1 MGMVIGR
8 ENQLFLLNN
17 ALISNKSEL
26 VAVYGRRRVGKTF
39 LIRETYRKHFVF
51 ELSGIPQGDIKD
63 QLMNFYQELVKK
75 SKKMAKYPKPANW
88 MEAFSLLEKFID
100 GLTTKGKKVIF
111 LDEFPWIYT
120 QKSKFIQ
127 LFAHFWNNYCSKRS
141 DLVVVN
147 CGSSASFMVNKVIND
162 KFGLHNRITLPIRLL
177 PFNLYETEL
186 YLKSRKIH
194 WDRYAYVQ
202 LYMAIGGIPHYLEKI
217 QRGDSVAT
225 AIDRLCFQKD
235 GVLVNEFNQVFTS
248 LFENASIHI
257 KLVETLALSQKG
269 LTRSEIISKSNINS
283 GGTLSHT
290 LRELIESGFVSESQ
304 PYNKVKET
312 LYRLSDEYSI
322 FYQRFIKPN
331 KNSSWVTLYNSR
343 SYITW
348 CGFAFE
354 TLCLKHVRQIIKQLG
369 ISGMSVNSVSWRNS
383 LAQIDLLLDRSDRY
397 INLCEIKFSESE
409 FVISKSYLESLQRK
423 KEVFKNDLKSRKNL
437 FVTFITAFGVKE
449 NDYYNNIVDN
459 QITID
464 SFFMRIDSF

>member
-39 LIRETYRKHFVF
+39 LIRETYKKHFVF

-141 DLVVVN
+141 DLVVVI

-177 PFNLYETEL
+177 PFTLYETEL

-354 TLCLKHVRQIIKQLG
+354 TLCLKHVRQITKQLG

-383 LAQIDLLLDRSDRY
+383 LAQIDLLLDRSDRC

-449 NDYYNNIVDN
+449 NDYYNKIVDN

-464 SFFMRIDSF
+464 SFFMRD

>member
-1 MGMVIGR
+1 M
-8 ENQLFLLNN
+8 
-17 ALISNKSEL
+17 
-26 VAVYGRRRVGKTF
+26 
-39 LIRETYRKHFVF
+39 IRETYRKHFVF

-88 MEAFSLLEKFID
+88 MEAFSLLEKFLD

-141 DLVVVN
+141 DLVVVI

-369 ISGMSVNSVSWRNS
+369 ISGMSVYSVSWRNS
-383 LAQIDLLLDRSDRY
+383 LAQIDLLLDRSDRC

-464 SFFMRIDSF
+464 SFFMRD

>member
-1 MGMVIGR
+1 
-8 ENQLFLLNN
+8 
-17 ALISNKSEL
+17 
-26 VAVYGRRRVGKTF
+26 
-39 LIRETYRKHFVF
+39 
-51 ELSGIPQGDIKD
+51 
-63 QLMNFYQELVKK
+63 
-75 SKKMAKYPKPANW
+75 
-88 MEAFSLLEKFID
+88 
-100 GLTTKGKKVIF
+100 
-111 LDEFPWIYT
+111 
-120 QKSKFIQ
+120 
-127 LFAHFWNNYCSKRS
+127 
-141 DLVVVN
+141 
-147 CGSSASFMVNKVIND
+147 
-162 KFGLHNRITLPIRLL
+162 
-177 PFNLYETEL
+177 
-186 YLKSRKIH
+186 
-194 WDRYAYVQ
+194 
-202 LYMAIGGIPHYLEKI
+202 MAIGGIPHYLEKI

-235 GVLVNEFNQVFTS
+235 GLLVNEFNQVFTS

-331 KNSSWVTLYNSR
+331 KNNSWISLYSSR
-343 SYITW
+343 SYIAW

-369 ISGMSVNSVSWRNS
+369 ISGMSVNSGSWRNS
-383 LAQIDLLLDRSDRY
+383 LAQIDLLLDRSDRC

-409 FVISKSYLESLQRK
+409 FVISKSYLENLQRK

-437 FVTFITAFGVKE
+437 FMTFITVFGVKE
-449 NDYYNNIVDN
+449 NEYYNNIIDN
-459 QITID
+459 QITIN
-464 SFFMRIDSF
+464 SFFIKD

>member
-39 LIRETYRKHFVF
+39 LIRETYKKHFVF

-88 MEAFSLLEKFID
+88 MEAFSLLEKFLD

-141 DLVVVN
+141 DLVVVI

-177 PFNLYETEL
+177 PFTLYETEL

-383 LAQIDLLLDRSDRY
+383 LAQIDLLVDRSDRC

-409 FVISKSYLESLQRK
+409 FVISKSYLESLKRK

-464 SFFMRIDSF
+464 SFFMRD

>member
-39 LIRETYRKHFVF
+39 LIRETYKKHFVF

-75 SKKMAKYPKPANW
+75 SKKIAKYPKPANW

-141 DLVVVN
+141 DLVVVI

-383 LAQIDLLLDRSDRY
+383 LAQIDLLLDRSDRC

-459 QITID
+459 QITVD
-464 SFFMRIDSF
+464 CFFMRD

>member
-8 ENQLFLLNN
+8 ENQLFLLKN

-39 LIRETYRKHFVF
+39 LIRETYKKHFVF

-141 DLVVVN
+141 DLVVVI

-269 LTRSEIISKSNINS
+269 FTRSEIISKSNINS

-383 LAQIDLLLDRSDRY
+383 LAQIDLLLDRSDRC

-449 NDYYNNIVDN
+449 NDYYNKILDN

-464 SFFMRIDSF
+464 SFFMRD

>member
-39 LIRETYRKHFVF
+39 LIRETYKKHFVF

-75 SKKMAKYPKPANW
+75 SKKIAKYPKPANW

-141 DLVVVN
+141 DLVVVI

-177 PFNLYETEL
+177 PFTLYETEL

-194 WDRYAYVQ
+194 WNRYAYVQ

-383 LAQIDLLLDRSDRY
+383 LAQIDLLLDRSDRC

-459 QITID
+459 QITVD
-464 SFFMRIDSF
+464 CFFMRD

>member
-8 ENQLFLLNN
+8 ENQLFLLKN

-39 LIRETYRKHFVF
+39 LIRETYKKHFVF

-100 GLTTKGKKVIF
+100 GLTTKGKKVVF

-141 DLVVVN
+141 DLVVVI

-383 LAQIDLLLDRSDRY
+383 LAQIDLLLDRSDRC

-449 NDYYNNIVDN
+449 NDYYNKILDN

-464 SFFMRIDSF
+464 SFFMRD

>member
-1 MGMVIGR
+1 MERIIGR
-8 ENQLFLLNN
+8 ENQLDLLNN

-26 VAVYGRRRVGKTF
+26 IAVYGRRRVGKTF
-39 LIRETYRKHFVF
+39 LIRETYKKHFIF
-51 ELSGIPQGDIKD
+51 ELSGIPKGDIKD
-63 QLMNFYQELVKK
+63 QLINFYQELVKK
-75 SKKMAKYPKPANW
+75 SKKIAKYPKPTNW
-88 MEAFSLLEKFID
+88 LEAFSLLEKFID
-100 GLTTKGKKVIF
+100 GLSSKGKKVIF

-141 DLVVVN
+141 DLIVVI

-186 YLKSRKIH
+186 YLKSRKIY

-235 GVLVNEFNQVFTS
+235 GLLVNEFNQVFTS

-331 KNSSWVTLYNSR
+331 KNNSWISLYSSR
-343 SYITW
+343 SYIAW

-369 ISGMSVNSVSWRNS
+369 IAGMSVNSGSWRNS
-383 LAQIDLLLDRSDRY
+383 LAQIDLLLDRSDRC
-397 INLCEIKFSESE
+397 INLCEIKFSETE
-409 FVISKSYLESLQRK
+409 FVISKSYLENLQRK

-437 FVTFITAFGVKE
+437 FMTFITVFGVKE
-449 NDYYNNIVDN
+449 NEYYNNIVDN
-459 QITID
+459 QITIN
-464 SFFMRIDSF
+464 SFFIKD

>member
-39 LIRETYRKHFVF
+39 LIRETYKKHFVF

-141 DLVVVN
+141 DLVVVI

-225 AIDRLCFQKD
+225 AIDRLCFKKD

-383 LAQIDLLLDRSDRY
+383 LAQIDLLLDRSDRC

-464 SFFMRIDSF
+464 SFFMRD

>member
-1 MGMVIGR
+1 MERVIGR

-39 LIRETYRKHFVF
+39 LIRETYKKNFVF

-63 QLMNFYQELVKK
+63 QLINFYQELVKK
-75 SKKMAKYPKPANW
+75 SKKIAKYPQPTNW

-141 DLVVVN
+141 DLVVVI

-235 GVLVNEFNQVFTS
+235 GLLVNEFNQVFTS

-269 LTRSEIISKSNINS
+269 MTRSEIISKSNINS

-331 KNSSWVTLYNSR
+331 KNNSWISLYNSR

-354 TLCLKHVRQIIKQLG
+354 TLCLKHVRQIIRQLG

-383 LAQIDLLLDRSDRY
+383 LAQIDLLLDRSDRC
-397 INLCEIKFSESE
+397 INICEIKFSETE
-409 FVISKSYLESLQRK
+409 FVISKSYLENLQRK

-437 FVTFITAFGVKE
+437 FVTFITVFGVKE

-464 SFFMRIDSF
+464 SFFIRD

>member
-39 LIRETYRKHFVF
+39 LIRETYKKHFVF

-141 DLVVVN
+141 DLVVVI

-177 PFNLYETEL
+177 PFTLYETEL

-383 LAQIDLLLDRSDRY
+383 LAQIDLLLDRSDRC

-423 KEVFKNDLKSRKNL
+423 KEVFKNDLKTRKNL

-464 SFFMRIDSF
+464 SFFMRD